1 MNVDTSTTTSS
12 SRSSETGNTQSK
24 SSQSTKN
31 ESDTS
36 FKDELKTVSSE
47 ENSKIS
53 ENKAEENSAA
63 IKNDNN
69 DADSKEDTNSNITP
83 VFSMNG
89 ELDFTDYKYSNM
101 HQSLLEKNIQDL
113 MNTQDML
120 LYGGLRNSDVDSA
133 SINYQ
138 NIQMSDGDALF
149 FANLVQNTDMSMQ
162 TISSQ
167 LQNMMDSNVQETQ
180 QTAQVS
186 ATLLNSLSEAMK
198 TNQPVRIDFDK
209 DVSVIIRIDKDGNVS
224 ANFIPGDKAV
234 EQYLKN
240 NIGFLKQRFDEQE
253 LPYSNLSYSHSKEE
267 QQEENQKRNKKEN
280 KNE

>member
-1 MNVDTSTTTSS
+1 MNVDTSTTAASGSSATS
-12 SRSSETGNTQSK
+12 NTQSK
-24 SSQSTKN
+24 SSQANNK
-31 ESDTS
+31 DGAS
-36 FKDELKTVSSE
+36 FKDELKTASSE
-47 ENSKIS
+47 ENAKIS
-53 ENKAEENSAA
+53 ENKTDEDSSAA
-63 IKNDNN
+63 DEKTSDSKNDL
-69 DADSKEDTNSNITP
+69 NSNITP
-83 VFSMNG
+83 LVSING
-89 ELDFTDYKYSNM
+89 NLDFTDYKYSNM
-101 HQSLLEKNIQDL
+101 HQSLLQKNIQDL

-120 LYGGLRNSDVDSA
+120 LYGNLKDSDSA
-133 SINYQ
+133 INYQ

-198 TNQPVRIDFDK
+198 TNQPIRIDFDK

-253 LPYSNLSYSHSKEE
+253 LPYSSLSYSNSKQD
-267 QQEENQKRNKKEN
+267 QQEENQKRNKKESN
-280 KNE
+280 NE

>member
-1 MNVDTSTTTSS
+1 MNVDTNTTAASGSSATS
-12 SRSSETGNTQSK
+12 NTQSK
-24 SSQSTKN
+24 SSQANNNK
-31 ESDTS
+31 DGAS
-36 FKDELKTVSSE
+36 FKDELKTASSE
-47 ENSKIS
+47 EHAKTS
-53 ENKAEENSAA
+53 ENKTDENSSAA
-63 IKNDNN
+63 DEKTSDSKNDLN
-69 DADSKEDTNSNITP
+69 ANITP
-83 VFSMNG
+83 LVSING
-89 ELDFTDYKYSNM
+89 NLDFTDYKYSNM
-101 HQSLLEKNIQDL
+101 HQSLLQKNIQDL

-120 LYGGLRNSDVDSA
+120 LYGNLKDSDSA
-133 SINYQ
+133 INYQ

-198 TNQPVRIDFDK
+198 TNQPIRIDFDK

-253 LPYSNLSYSHSKEE
+253 LPYSSLSYSNSKQD
-267 QQEENQKRNKKEN
+267 QQEENQKRNKKESN
-280 KNE
+280 NE